1 MGTALERQTKTV
13 SEVRNV
19 AVSFVGKLDV
29 GELLTGVPVVAEQ
42 DTSDLTIAN
51 QSVSTVELTINDKK
65 VPIARAVQFKV
76 TGGIAG
82 VKYQI
87 LVTVATTASPAQTLL
102 VNLILNVA
110 GD

>member
-29 GELLTGVPVVAEQ
+29 GELLTGVPTVAEQ
-42 DTSDLTIAN
+42 DTTDLTIAN

-65 VPIARAVQFKV
+65 VPIGRAVQFNV
-76 TGGIAG
+76 AVGLAG
-82 VKYQI
+82 VKYEI
-87 LVTVATTASPAQTLL
+87 LVTVATTASPAQIL
-102 VNLILNVA
+102 VLKLILNVA